1 MCASNR
7 NVALYSTDQR
17 MRLQAP
23 NMDIGQHLSSGLFEV
38 SVGQRQLV
46 SLFLQVLVQHVRDGH
61 GAMTA
66 TGTAEGDGEIG
77 FALAL
82 IVG

>member
-1 MCASNR
+1 
-7 NVALYSTDQR
+7 
-17 MRLQAP
+17 
-23 NMDIGQHLSSGLFEV
+23 MDIGKHLSLGLVEV
-38 SVGQRQLV
+38 SMGQRQLI
-46 SLFLQVLVQHVRDGH
+46 SLLVQVLMQHVRDGD